1 MKAEIHDP
9 ATRAYTVA
17 GREQDFRDMDAIMKY
32 LESNPDIDGDTS
44 LKKEVLTKSNVFSK
58 KN

>member
-9 ATRAYTVA
+9 STRAYTVA
-17 GREQDFRDMDAIMKY
+17 GREQDFKDMEAIMKY
-32 LESNPDIDGDTS
+32 LETNPDIDGDTS
-44 LKKEVLTKSNVFSK
+44 LKKDVLKKSGVFSK